1 MPTVTLN
8 FNHDINASVQ
18 INDVVYYVTTTPVGI
33 SGIPDPDTTTP
44 SGIPWAA
51 TTTPHY
57 TETRENVIMI
67 GPITNI
73 IPWDG
78 NQTVIEAEMD
88 AALSA
93 QHGPPQLGDFIMFSK
108 DNKANLSSLLGYY
121 SSIKLRNNSVDE
133 ADMFSVGA
141 DFVES
146 SI

>member
-33 SGIPDPDTTTP
+33 SGIPIAGTTTP
-44 SGIPWAA
+44 SGIPWAS

-57 TETRENVIMI
+57 TETRENIIKI

-78 NQTVIEAEMD
+78 NQTTIEANMD
-88 AALSA
+88 NALAS

-108 DNKANLSSLLGYY
+108 DNKVNLSSLSGYY
-121 SSIKLRNNSVDE
+121 SSIKLRNNSLDE
-133 ADMFSVGA
+133 AEMFSVGT
-141 DFVES
+141 DFIES
-146 SI
+146 SK

>member
-18 INDVVYYVTTTPVGI
+18 INDVVYYVTTTAVGP
-33 SGIPDPDTTTP
+33 GKT
-44 SGIPWAA
+44 WAS

-78 NQTVIEAEMD
+78 NQTVIEANMD

-121 SSIKLRNNSVDE
+121 SSIKLRNNSKDE
-133 ADMFSVGA
+133 AEMFSVAA
-141 DFVES
+141 DFIES
-146 SI
+146 SK

>member
-1 MPTVTLN
+1 MPIVTLN

-33 SGIPDPDTTTP
+33 SGIPNPGTTTP

-57 TETRENVIMI
+57 TETRENVIKI

-78 NQTVIEAEMD
+78 NQTIIEANMD
-88 AALSA
+88 AVLAA
-93 QHGPPQLGDFIMFSK
+93 QHGTPALGDFIMFSK
-108 DNKANLSSLLGYY
+108 DNKVNLSSLSGYY
-121 SSIKLRNNSVDE
+121 SSIKLRNNSKDE
-133 ADMFSVGA
+133 AEMFSVGT

-146 SI
+146 SK

>member
-1 MPTVTLN
+1 MPIVTLN

-33 SGIPDPDTTTP
+33 SGIPIAGTSTP
-44 SGIPWAA
+44 SGTPWAS

-57 TETRENVIMI
+57 TETRENVIKI

-78 NQTVIEAEMD
+78 NQTTIEADMD
-88 AALSA
+88 AALSS
-93 QHGPPQLGDFIMFSK
+93 QHGPPDLGDFIMFSK
-108 DNKANLSSLLGYY
+108 DNKVNLSSLSGYY
-121 SSIKLRNNSVDE
+121 SSIKLRNNSKDE
-133 ADMFSVGA
+133 AEMFSVGT

-146 SI
+146 SK

>member
-18 INDVVYYVTTTPVGI
+18 INDVVYYVTTTPVG
-33 SGIPDPDTTTP
+33 TYKV
-44 SGIPWAA
+44 WAS

-57 TETRENVIMI
+57 TGTRENVIKI

-78 NQTVIEAEMD
+78 NETVIEANMD
-88 AALSA
+88 AALA
-93 QHGPPQLGDFIMFSK
+93 GQYGTPELGDFIMFSK
-108 DNKANLSSLLGYY
+108 DNKVNLSSLLGYY

-133 ADMFSVGA
+133 AEMFSVA
-141 DFVES
+141 TDFIES
-146 SI
+146 SK